1 MISPENNFI
10 KVELDDSQRKNVNV
24 KEIEPVGHRIKVVR
38 QKEPSISS
46 DSSYSES
53 ISSETESDI
62 SEKKP
67 KKTKKVLRKKERFRS
82 AHDYSDFS
90 NPQKINTHR
99 EFDAASEYSD
109 LSESSF
115 ASESEQQS
123 EQNERQSWEEKQK
136 LKQDLLIKIQALEK
150 KGFEF
155 SKKFNMTSNYEEME
169 FEYSKVKKFIDTQ
182 AGIKMA
188 RRALMACVTGLE
200 FLNRKFDPF
209 HLKLEGWSEN
219 VMESVDD
226 YDNIFE
232 KLIEKYSSKAEMAP
246 EIELLLTLGGSAFMF
261 HLTNSLLKGP
271 MNSMNQGNPMAQNNP
286 NFMASM
292 MSAMNQGMK
301 EAAKP
306 PNFKNPAQQ
315 VPTGAPP
322 PPMETRG
329 IRKEMRGP
337 NMDPGLFNGTPL
349 ATNHPN
355 QVNIL
360 PKPPIPSVYP
370 NGPMNMSRAD
380 IRSYYEDNPID
391 EDDRFSIAS
400 SSDSSMSS
408 HPPPRK
414 TIVTKKVNRNAKN
427 GGLELNII

>member
-1 MISPENNFI
+1 MVSTENNFI
-10 KVELDDSQRKNVNV
+10 KVEVDDSRRKKINL
-24 KEIEPVGHRIKVVR
+24 KEIEHVEGIKVVR
-38 QKEPSISS
+38 QKERSVSSESSYSS
-46 DSSYSES
+46 DSGSES
-53 ISSETESDI
+53 SESDP
-62 SEKKP
+62 EP
-67 KKTKKVLRKKERFRS
+67 PPRRKTKKIIRKKES
-82 AHDYSDFS
+82 NQDYSSFS
-90 NPQKINTHR
+90 NPKKISKVPQ
-99 EFDAASEYSD
+99 FDSDSEYSEI
-109 LSESSF
+109 SESNYGSE
-115 ASESEQQS
+115 ESEQV
-123 EQNERQSWEEKQK
+123 EQTEKENWEEKQK

-155 SKKFNMTSNYEEME
+155 SKKFNMTSSYEEME
-169 FEYSKVKKFIDTQ
+169 FEFSKVKKYIDTQ

-200 FLNRKFDPF
+200 FLNRRFDPF

-271 MNSMNQGNPMAQNNP
+271 AVNPIAQNNP
-286 NFMASM
+286 NFLSGM

-306 PNFKNPAQQ
+306 PNFKDPFNGQPSAQSTQ
-315 VPTGAPP
+315 GVP

-329 IRKEMRGP
+329 VRREMRGP
-337 NMDPGLFNGTPL
+337 NMDPSLFNGTPL

-355 QVNIL
+355 QINIL
-360 PKPPIPSVYP
+360 PKPPGPMMYP
-370 NGPMNMSRAD
+370 NGPNGMSQSD
-380 IRSYYEDNPID
+380 IRNYYEDNPID

-400 SSDSSMSS
+400 SSDSSISS
-408 HPPPRK
+408 IRQTK
-414 TIVTKKVNRNAKN
+414 TITKKVTKNNKN
-427 GGLELNII
+427 GGLELNIS